1 MLLAPKQIKKEVWR
15 NQEASPAVARRFL
28 SGENDKKIERRE
40 KFMKFALYLKYLY
53 KPYTHAFKRTGN
65 TAPP

>member
-1 MLLAPKQIKKEVWR
+1 MRLIFKQIKETAR
-15 NQEASPAVARRFL
+15 RGAEAGLAAGGRFL

-53 KPYTHAFKRTGN
+53 NPYTHAFKRTGN